1 MENLIDNTYITDN
14 APELDL
20 SQYSTTTVSGIIS
33 QASAAVINY
42 CQVDGF
48 LQSTV
53 TSERDRAHINSA
65 GDLIISFRRRPV
77 VEGDVTAIRLR
88 TVAVNQSL
96 TLSAATADMGSGYI
110 YFIPNPG
117 TFLVYPSNYLISFGR
132 GLLALR
138 GARLFYEVDY
148 TGGYVQTPTTGY
160 KSVPDDL
167 KQATLLMVRDIL
179 ARRYN
184 PMGMDMFRQGQMQ
197 AMTRRNNGLTQ
208 FVEAA
213 RDLLDQ
219 NGYRRLVP

>member
-1 MENLIDNTYITDN
+1 VENLIDNTYIQNN

-20 SQYSTTTVSGIIS
+20 SQYSATTVSGIIS
-33 QASAAVINY
+33 QASSSVINY

-53 TSERDRAHINSA
+53 TSERERAHINAA

-77 VEGDVTAIRLR
+77 SQGDVTAIRLR

-96 TLSAATADMGSGYI
+96 TLQSGGSDI
-110 YFIPNPG
+110 YFIPRPG
-117 TFLVYPSNYLISFGR
+117 TYAVYPSNYLISFGR

-138 GARLFYEVDY
+138 GANLFYEVDY
-148 TGGYVQTPTTGY
+148 TGGYVQTPTAGY
-160 KSVPDDL
+160 QIVPPDL
-167 KQATLLMVRDIL
+167 QEATLLMVRDIL

-184 PMGMDMFRQGQMQ
+184 PMGMDMFRQGSMQ